1 MAVMMG
7 NLYSALKQ
15 AGADEASAKQA
26 AEEVASYENRI
37 GDLKA
42 DMAGLKTELKTEM
55 AGLRGELTLVKWM
68 VGFNLAMTVALVAR
82 LFLSGQS

>member
-7 NLYSALKQ
+7 SLNSALKQ
-15 AGADEASAKQA
+15 AGADEATAKQA

-37 GDLKA
+37 GDLK
-42 DMAGLKTELKTEM
+42 TELKTEL
-55 AGLRGELTLVKWM
+55 AGVRGELSPVNWM

-82 LFLSGQS
+82 LFLSSQ